1 MQVSHYLSASGRDP
15 LQRWLD
21 GLGDLRC
28 RLAVLR
34 RIDRLAMGNLGDE
47 RFCRDGV
54 WELRIDCGPG
64 YRVYFTRL
72 ARDRILLLGGGSKS
86 TQRADIAQAAERL
99 RDYGTRS

>member
-34 RIDRLAMGNLGDE
+34 RIDRLA
-47 RFCRDGV
+47 
-54 WELRIDCGPG
+54 
-64 YRVYFTRL
+64 
-72 ARDRILLLGGGSKS
+72 RDRILLLGGGSKS